1 MAITAEQL
9 NVILSARDREFTR
22 AMDRA
27 QRRVDRFANQST
39 RSLGSTTRA
48 WGALATQARA
58 FLPALSAGVIV
69 SQARRVISQ
78 LDEIGK
84 KADAIGLTTDA
95 LQELRVNAEEA
106 GVSQENLDNAML
118 QFSKR
123 LGEARQGIGTART
136 ALEDLNLS
144 ASELAQMPLDEALR
158 TVADSMNEVEGATDR
173 SALAVQLFG
182 RQGVGMLNLLREG
195 SEGMEAMAQNAR
207 DLGIIIDEDLIRNA
221 EDAENQLGLM
231 SRVISANLSQAL
243 INLAPILVGA
253 AEGVA
258 LITQNIRYLFGA
270 MDEGLA
276 RTQSLE
282 RLGTQLQQINAQIA
296 EAERSGGAV
305 AVDEFNMGGSAGNL
319 NQLYEQREAILE
331 RISGLQSEIAA
342 SQPPAEVITGGADLS
357 ALQSQVEAQEEL
369 ARLAAMTAEERERA
383 RIEAEADAL
392 VQEALAQRQG
402 DLMLPANIEAAIAAA
417 ELRDQ
422 YVAAATAASSILNP
436 IQAAGGAT
444 REVADAAED
453 AAESLEQVIARMIE
467 ASPAFQALGFDAGT
481 LQGTMKT
488 VESSMESAFMSIMD
502 GTASA
507 QDAFRAMAADII
519 RELYRVLVVQR
530 LVGSFG
536 AGGGGIL
543 GSVFSAL
550 GGSTGAAS
558 GRPVQPGQPYTVGE
572 HGREL
577 FVPSSAGRVLSV
589 PQAKAAVGGNQGQ
602 PVVVNYTFQGGVTE
616 ADLGRALPILV
627 QRTKR
632 EIVDAVQRG
641 GSMSRA
647 FG

>member
-1 MAITAEQL
+1 M
-9 NVILSARDREFTR
+9 RE
-22 AMDRA
+22 
-27 QRRVDRFANQST
+27 
-39 RSLGSTTRA
+39 
-48 WGALATQARA
+48 QAR
-58 FLPALSAGVIV
+58 
-69 SQARRVISQ
+69 Q
-78 LDEIGK
+78 
-84 KADAIGLTTDA
+84 
-95 LQELRVNAEEA
+95 
-106 GVSQENLDNAML
+106 
-118 QFSKR
+118 
-123 LGEARQGIGTART
+123 
-136 ALEDLNLS
+136 
-144 ASELAQMPLDEALR
+144 
-158 TVADSMNEVEGATDR
+158 
-173 SALAVQLFG
+173 
-182 RQGVGMLNLLREG
+182 
-195 SEGMEAMAQNAR
+195 
-207 DLGIIIDEDLIRNA
+207 LGIVIDEDLIRNA

-282 RLGTQLQQINAQIA
+282 QLGTQLQQINAQIE

-305 AVDEFNMGGSAGNL
+305 AVDEFNMGSSAVNL

-436 IQAAGGAT
+436 IQTAGGAT
-444 REVADAAED
+444 RAVADAAED
-453 AAESLEQVIARMIE
+453 AAESLEDVIQKMIE
-467 ASPAFQALGFDAGT
+467 ASPALQSLGFDAET
-481 LQGTMKT
+481 LQSTMQT
-488 VESSMESAFMSIMD
+488 VEGSMESAFMSIMD

-507 QDAFRAMAADII
+507 KDAFRAMAADII

-530 LVGSFG
+530 LVGSF
-536 AGGGGIL
+536 APGGGGIL
-543 GSVFSAL
+543 GSVFSAF
-550 GGSTGAAS
+550 GGATGAAS
-558 GRPVQPGQPYTVGE
+558 GRPVQRGQPYTVGE

-616 ADLGRALPILV
+616 ADLARALPVFV

>member
-39 RSLGSTTRA
+39 RSLGNTTKA
-48 WGALATQARA
+48 WAALASQARA

-69 SQARRVISQ
+69 SQARRVISE

-84 KADAIGLTTDA
+84 KADAIGLTTEA

-144 ASELAQMPLDEALR
+144 ASELAQMPLDQALR

-282 RLGTQLQQINAQIA
+282 QLGTQLQQINAQIE

-305 AVDEFNMGGSAGNL
+305 AVDEFNMGSSAVNL
-319 NQLYEQREAILE
+319 NQLYEQREAILA

-436 IQAAGGAT
+436 IQTAGGAT
-444 REVADAAED
+444 RAVADAAED
-453 AAESLEQVIARMIE
+453 AAESLEDVIQKMIE
-467 ASPAFQALGFDAGT
+467 ASPALQSLGFDAET
-481 LQGTMKT
+481 LQSTMQT
-488 VESSMESAFMSIMD
+488 VEGSMESAFMSIMD

-507 QDAFRAMAADII
+507 KDAFRAMAADII

-530 LVGSFG
+530 LVGSF
-536 AGGGGIL
+536 APGGGGIL
-543 GSVFSAL
+543 GSVFSAF
-550 GGSTGAAS
+550 GGATGAAS
-558 GRPVQPGQPYTVGE
+558 GRPVQRGQPYTVGE

-616 ADLGRALPILV
+616 ADLARALPVFV